1 MQIFYE
7 KHSGNT
13 VSANAGVQSKAF
25 ANAAADAAKPS
36 QQWAIKLQKLVK
48 DKVVKII
55 TNQWN
60 NGFNKVIL
68 WFIQHITK
76 KNQ

>member
-13 VSANAGVQSKAF
+13 VSVNAGVQSKAF
-25 ANAAADAAKPS
+25 ANAATDAAKPS
-36 QQWAIKLQKLVK
+36 QHWAIRLQKLVK

-55 TNQWN
+55 TNQ
-60 NGFNKVIL
+60 
-68 WFIQHITK
+68 
-76 KNQ
+76 